1 MSKSQKGFTLIEL
14 VMVIVILGILAA
26 VAIPRYIDL
35 STNARV
41 SAVNGML
48 ATVNGA
54 AAMTNAAAIINGQA
68 SLNPGTVTVGGT
80 SVTTVFGFPA
90 SATGGIN
97 AAIANM
103 SGFTYNTG
111 APATFTLNGAPT
123 PANCSVSYTQ
133 AAGAGGVYTASTTTT
148 GC

>member
-1 MSKSQKGFTLIEL
+1 MVFKKQSGFTLIEL
-14 VMVIVILGILAA
+14 VMVIVILAILAA

-35 STNARV
+35 QTDARV

-54 AAMTNAAAIINGQA
+54 AAVVNARAIISGQTSTTGA
-68 SLNPGTVTVGGT
+68 VTVGST
-80 SVTTVFGFPA
+80 TINTVFGFPR
-90 SATGGIN
+90 SAAGGIDL
-97 AAIANM
+97 AVANM

-111 APATFTLNGAPT
+111 APATFTLNGSPT
-123 PANCSVSYTQ
+123 PANCSVSYTEP
-133 AAGAGGVYTASTTTT
+133 ASAGAVYSAATTTS